1 MTNTTVRI
9 GHYVLASATSN
20 TTAHANATGSNATGY
35 YGHPAT
41 FDDWEIGG
49 SWKLLGLERG
59 LCSIGAGYSQSVS
72 ESSARLPL
80 TTTRACSPVC
90 PVDCVRPLPPS
101 FATGINA
108 YHIFLIGF
116 GVLVTPLC
124 FGNFQN
130 TTVLQ
135 MVVLVIR
142 FVIYFIM
149 LVCPLIYLVSGAWHP
164 TSDSSP
170 SSSSYNESYVH
181 NNISSTSNGSL
192 HLLGNHTAAT
202 PAWQTLQFWFNFEGI
217 SSVYGTAVFT
227 FMMHHSIPGLVTPIR
242 PERQG
247 KPLMG
252 STMLV
257 TAVMCVRRYHKRC
270 REGGCN

>member
-1 MTNTTVRI
+1 M
-9 GHYVLASATSN
+9 
-20 TTAHANATGSNATGY
+20 
-35 YGHPAT
+35 
-41 FDDWEIGG
+41 
-49 SWKLLGLERG
+49 
-59 LCSIGAGYSQSVS
+59 
-72 ESSARLPL
+72 
-80 TTTRACSPVC
+80 
-90 PVDCVRPLPPS
+90 
-101 FATGINA
+101 
-108 YHIFLIGF
+108 
-116 GVLVTPLC
+116 LVTPLC

-181 NNISSTSNGSL
+181 NNISSTSNDSL

-202 PAWQTLQFWFNFEGI
+202 PAWQTLHFWFNFEGI

-257 TAVMCVRRYHKRC
+257 TAVMCVRHYHKRC